1 MRFREYVRVLLV
13 ALLAAV
19 PLAPRAAAQAPQD
32 LAVPDHRTVL
42 ILVRTTISALNDA
55 NRTGNY
61 TVFRDLGAPGFRDG
75 NPPARLA
82 EIFAN
87 LRKKNLNL
95 APIVVVEPTL
105 TAPPTIN
112 PQGMLHVA
120 GVFPTRPLQVSF
132 EMLYQNV
139 GGAWRLFGIGVDTPA
154 APPANASAGNGGP
167 EAPNRKP
174 PAVPPRR

>member
-1 MRFREYVRVLLV
+1 MLLV
-13 ALLAAV
+13 ALLAAA
-19 PLAPRAAAQAPQD
+19 PLTPRAAAQAPQD
-32 LAVPDHRTVL
+32 VALPDPKAVL
-42 ILVRTTISALNDA
+42 ILIRTTISALNDA

-61 TVFRDLGAPGFRDG
+61 TVFRDLGAPAFRES
-75 NPPARLA
+75 NSPARLS

-112 PQGMLHVA
+112 PRGMLHVA

-132 EMLYQNV
+132 EMLYQRV
-139 GGAWRLFGIGVDTPA
+139 DGAWRLFGIGVDTPA
-154 APPANASAGNGGP
+154 APPASASAGRGGQQ
-167 EAPNRKP
+167 APSRKP
-174 PAVPPRR
+174 AGVPPRR